1 MSITAA
7 VIGGLV
13 SVGINYWNKKDQ
25 EKANR
30 IASAQQANNAIRQY
44 NETGRQKQ
52 VATRLFEGEMANSY
66 GNDFLSSL
74 QGGKDTA
81 SLLSDLSKGDTA
93 FSKQLQGYDADA
105 RQAMENSVTANR
117 NTGTLANLQGQQ
129 NALGMR
135 QMGIQST
142 QAQGA
147 AISSQ
152 ATSGIRSDAG
162 TGSNAQIMQE
172 QANDLALQSMQKQI
186 EYGNVSTRLQ
196 MEGTQTSASQSAA
209 QLRRQADLTARE
221 VMENALN
228 KFANYQAGQEDAE
241 SSMQNYKKDVDYFKV
256 EAGKE
261 SGRIDETMLKFEDD

>member
-44 NETGRQKQ
+44 NEAGRQKQ

-74 QGGKDTA
+74 QGGKDTS

-93 FSKQLQGYDADA
+93 FSKQLQAYDADA
-105 RQAMENSVTANR
+105 RQAMENSVAANR

-135 QMGIQST
+135 QMGIQS
-142 QAQGA
+142 AQTEGA
-147 AISSQ
+147 AVASQ

-162 TGSNAQIMQE
+162 TGANAQKMQE

-196 MEGTQTSASQSAA
+196 MEGVQTSASQSAA

-228 KFANYQAGQEDAE
+228 KFANYQAGQEDIDA
-241 SSMQNYKKDVDYFKV
+241 SMQNYQKDADYFKG
-256 EAGKE
+256 EAGNE
-261 SGRIDETMLKFEDD
+261 SGSIDETMLKFEDD